1 MLLWE
6 LINPSVNIDQIFSE
20 EIWPST
26 WYRIVHWVQWMNYPV
41 HKVDWENCNILYRCL
56 NLHADHHC
64 LSIFQTSGDKWAQL
78 LWTHVKLLSN
88 LSDQDTRRDTS
99 DIKKL
104 CSCHVYTTG
113 IRLWLE
119 DSSTRKSPAHI
130 LGVLSQTKKG
140 KSAESTLLTF
150 AHAPRP
156 GPPSFFV
163 ITFPRGG
170 DILSYLLAMILL

>member
-20 EIWPST
+20 EIWPNT

-88 LSDQDTRRDTS
+88 LSDQDTS
-99 DIKKL
+99 DIKN
-104 CSCHVYTTG
+104 CVPVTFTQ
-113 IRLWLE
+113 LE
-119 DSSTRKSPAHI
+119 SDSDSRRSPAHI